1 MRRNRISVY
10 LFLSAYDPQGKTS
23 GSIDPLGVLQNYLQ
37 LADLFLPGI
46 TTVTRR
52 SRYLSMLCSAIANA
66 EDRADLPPGPTG
78 LTRRRKAVEAFERL
92 WALAC
97 VAAREKGNGT
107 AADGL
112 RGVTYA
118 QRALPAF
125 RGDNVSPA
133 FDFLKYQERT
143 GAIGTYWTAL
153 VAWHLIDGDTG
164 QLLNDGRRLA
174 KEFETPPLTEKAL
187 ERLADP
193 VKAADVKLP
202 LSDLHDWAHHCH
214 LAAAGAS
221 EKQLLRDL
229 LVGHASRGCVAR
241 ALLGFGRKLPAQW
254 NVSAW
259 RQLKGKLANDNEAS
273 RNHLPVII
281 EAICALE
288 AFHEAA
294 LAVFETLLWWG
305 TEFPQHSMTELAGDS
320 QLAVAVERTRETAC
334 ALQAFFHT
342 CECKEIRKALHNL
355 QELARELEGCETA
368 RDLLEAVRKRHR
380 KVQEGKVD
388 GGMPKSEWL
397 SVSQGGQVLR
407 PAPRFQRL
415 DRPPAPMAEFFTH
428 PYRIEAFIEML
439 CENDFLAKAAA

>member
-1 MRRNRISVY
+1 
-10 LFLSAYDPQGKTS
+10 
-23 GSIDPLGVLQNYLQ
+23 
-37 LADLFLPGI
+37 
-46 TTVTRR
+46 VTRR
-52 SRYLSMLCSAIANA
+52 SRYLSMLCAAIANA
-66 EDRADLPPGPTG
+66 EDRDDLPPGPTG
-78 LTRRRKAVEAFERL
+78 LTRRRKAVGPFERL

-97 VAAREKGNGT
+97 VAARERGNQT

-118 QRALPAF
+118 QNAWDAL

-133 FDFLKYQERT
+133 FDLLKYQERT
-143 GAIGTYWTAL
+143 GAVGVYWTAL
-153 VAWHLIDGDTG
+153 VAWHLIDRDSG
-164 QLLNDGRRLA
+164 QLLSEGRELA
-174 KEFETPPLTEKAL
+174 RKFGAPPLTEKSL

-193 VKAADVKLP
+193 LKAANIRLQRN
-202 LSDLHDWAHHCH
+202 DLLAWASQCH
-214 LAAAGAS
+214 LAAAGES
-221 EKQLLRDL
+221 EKQLLRNL
-229 LVGHASRGCVAR
+229 LVGDASRGCVAR
-241 ALLGFGRKLPAQW
+241 ALLGFGEELPGNW
-254 NVSAW
+254 DVSAW
-259 RQLKGKLANDNEAS
+259 RKLKGKLATDNEAS
-273 RNHLPVII
+273 RYHLPVVI

-305 TEFPQHSMTELAGDS
+305 TEFPQHSMTELARDP
-320 QLAVAVERTRETAC
+320 QLAVAAERTRETAC

-355 QELARELEGCETA
+355 QELAREFEGCETA
-368 RDLLEAVRKRHR
+368 RDLVEAVRKRHR

-388 GGMPKSEWL
+388 GGVPKSEWL

-415 DRPPAPMAEFFTH
+415 NRPPPPMAEFFTH

-439 CENDFLAKAAA
+439 CENDFLSKAAA